1 MDNIYISK
9 RCMRKNEKLSPL
21 RRRACNVMQQNNMD
35 DTNAIEST
43 TPRGASDDA
52 VTVETGRQVE
62 QEEPMTIEQVD
73 GEDVEDD
80 DSFCCCT
87 RWCSLCLPSCCMRWP
102 HR

>member
-9 RCMRKNEKLSPL
+9 RYMRKNEKLCFCYI
-21 RRRACNVMQQNNMD
+21 AYMQCNMNMD
-35 DTNAIEST
+35 DTNAIET
-43 TPRGASDDA
+43 TPRGASNC
-52 VTVETGRQVE
+52 VETGRQVE

-80 DSFCCCT
+80 DSICCCT
-87 RWCSLCLPSCCMRWP
+87 TWCSLCLPSCCMRWP